1 MRHLPAR
8 SGVAFAGALAI
19 VLAGCSSS
27 QDDSSDTQATGDGST
42 YTTREV
48 DDGTTTFTVVEN
60 PNGGATLSYGPDA
73 GFKVLEE
80 KDGEFT
86 YAFKDMNA
94 NGTLDKWEDW
104 RLSGE
109 ERAADLV
116 QHLSIEQIEGL
127 MLFSSHERAPED
139 GLTDAQKQ
147 YLSESHL
154 RNVLNAAGNEIE
166 PNVTWVN
173 AMESYVESL
182 ASEDEP
188 YIPVNFSSD
197 PRSDAAGGYTESAV
211 TDISVW
217 PNSLGL
223 AATFNPDT
231 VLEFG
236 KMASSEY
243 RALGI
248 NMALSPQID
257 LATDPRWSRNNGT
270 FGEDP
275 DLTGELAAAYIEGFQ
290 STYDGD
296 GKSVGWGDG
305 SVATTTKHF
314 PGDGAGE
321 SGRESHTDI
330 GKYAVYPGGNE
341 EGTYK
346 PFLSALDSAAVMLS
360 YSIGVAAD
368 GSPAFGDMVATAYDK
383 EKVALLRDAGYEG
396 VIMTDWRVTHN
407 IEEFGGPW
415 GKEKASVEERH
426 YAVLQSDVD
435 MYGGNNDIAPLKA
448 AYDLWQADFES
459 GKNEIDADTRA
470 RQSGERIVRMIIN
483 NGAYENPYVDLEN
496 SKTIVGSEDKIEAG
510 YNAQLDSVVLLKN
523 ENNAIQCGAAKDSY
537 ADKTV
542 YIPQSYDLG
551 FDNPM
556 LGTEYS
562 QGPTFS
568 LELAEKYFGKV
579 VTDEVKLDGD
589 GKVVK
594 YTAPDLSDVD
604 LVLAGIKPPQ
614 QGGLFSGYDAK
625 TQTYI
630 PISLQYRPY
639 TADSDKVRKTSI
651 AGNTLEDGST
661 ENRSYFGKTS
671 QISNEADLDAIVRA
685 SDAIKASGKDIPLI
699 TVIRTG
705 EVMMDAS
712 TVIPAEFE
720 KLSDAILIGYG
731 VAQPA
736 YLDTALGIHDT
747 AGRLPL
753 GLPASMEAIEGSFE
767 DVPKDVE
774 SYTDSAGN
782 TYEYGFGLSC
792 SGEAVK

>member
-1 MRHLPAR
+1 
-8 SGVAFAGALAI
+8 
-19 VLAGCSSS
+19 
-27 QDDSSDTQATGDGST
+27 
-42 YTTREV
+42 
-48 DDGTTTFTVVEN
+48 
-60 PNGGATLSYGPDA
+60 
-73 GFKVLEE
+73 
-80 KDGEFT
+80 
-86 YAFKDMNA
+86 
-94 NGTLDKWEDW
+94 
-104 RLSGE
+104 
-109 ERAADLV
+109 
-116 QHLSIEQIEGL
+116 
-127 MLFSSHERAPED
+127 
-139 GLTDAQKQ
+139 
-147 YLSESHL
+147 
-154 RNVLNAAGNEIE
+154 
-166 PNVTWVN
+166 
-173 AMESYVESL
+173 
-182 ASEDEP
+182 
-188 YIPVNFSSD
+188 
-197 PRSDAAGGYTESAV
+197 
-211 TDISVW
+211 
-217 PNSLGL
+217 
-223 AATFNPDT
+223 
-231 VLEFG
+231 
-236 KMASSEY
+236 
-243 RALGI
+243 
-248 NMALSPQID
+248 
-257 LATDPRWSRNNGT
+257 
-270 FGEDP
+270 
-275 DLTGELAAAYIEGFQ
+275 
-290 STYDGD
+290 
-296 GKSVGWGDG
+296 
-305 SVATTTKHF
+305 
-314 PGDGAGE
+314 
-321 SGRESHTDI
+321 
-330 GKYAVYPGGNE
+330 
-341 EGTYK
+341 
-346 PFLSALDSAAVMLS
+346 
-360 YSIGVAAD
+360 
-368 GSPAFGDMVATAYDK
+368 
-383 EKVALLRDAGYEG
+383 
-396 VIMTDWRVTHN
+396 
-407 IEEFGGPW
+407 
-415 GKEKASVEERH
+415 
-426 YAVLQSDVD
+426 
-435 MYGGNNDIAPLKA
+435 
-448 AYDLWQADFES
+448 
-459 GKNEIDADTRA
+459 
-470 RQSGERIVRMIIN
+470 MIIN

-579 VTDEVKLDGD
+579 VTDEVELDGD